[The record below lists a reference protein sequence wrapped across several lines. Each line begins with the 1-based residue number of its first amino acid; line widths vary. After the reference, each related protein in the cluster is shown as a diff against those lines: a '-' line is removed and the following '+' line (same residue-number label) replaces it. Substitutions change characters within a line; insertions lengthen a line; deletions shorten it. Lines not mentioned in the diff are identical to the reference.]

1 MKAVYLLKPESI
13 EVRDVDRPVPGYGE
27 VLVRIRACGI
37 CTLEQRLY
45 TGAMKIFY
53 PLVPGHE
60 ASGEVVDI
68 GEGVLSDIK
77 PGMKVALD
85 LVNRCGECYFCR
97 IGKSNQCVN
106 RFKKGQRVLGGFAE
120 YIVVKSKQVF
130 AIPDSLPFEEA
141 AFSEPVA
148 CCIHSLKKINLE
160 LAEDILIIG
169 AGPMGLMHVQVANA
183 MGARVFVSDVDDR
196 RLEIARE
203 LGAYAVFNPT
213 KVDVP
218 GEIKRYT
225 DGRGADA
232 CVVTTPAHVALK
244 TGLDSISQVG
254 RLNIY
259 TSYSDTPS
267 LPIDANSVHHSEK
280 LITGSEGRTE
290 HDFLQAVRLLS
301 FRKINVK
308 TLISETYPLEMVGE
322 GIKRAM
328 SPDTLRVLLV
338 NGG

>member
-1 MKAVYLLKPESI
+1 MKAVYLLGPENI
-13 EVRDVDRPVPGYGE
+13 EVREVEKPLPGYGE
-27 VLVRIRACGI
+27 VLVKVKACGI

-45 TGAMKIFY
+45 AGTMKIFY

-60 ASGEVVDI
+60 AAGEVVEVGD
-68 GEGVLSDIK
+68 GVISDLK
-77 PGMKVALD
+77 PGMRVALD

-97 IGKSNQCVN
+97 IGKSNQCIN

-120 YIVVKSKQVF
+120 YIIVKAKQVF
-130 AIPDSLPFEEA
+130 AIPDSLSFEEA
-141 AFSEPVA
+141 AFSEPIA
-148 CCIHSLKKINLE
+148 CCIHSLKKINLQ

-183 MGARVFVSDVDDR
+183 MGARVFVSDVDDN
-196 RLEIARE
+196 RLEIAKK
-203 LGAYAVFNPT
+203 LGAFAVFNPNR
-213 KVDVP
+213 VDVP
-218 GEIKRYT
+218 REIKHFT
-225 DGRGADA
+225 DGLGADA

-301 FRKINVK
+301 FKKVDVK
-308 TLISETYPLEMVGE
+308 SLISETYPLDRAEE

-328 SPDTLRVLLV
+328 SADTLRVLLV
-338 NGG
+338 S

>member
-1 MKAVYLLKPESI
+1 MKAAYLLGPEKI
-13 EVRDVDRPVPGYGE
+13 EVRDVERPVPGYGE
-27 VLVRIRACGI
+27 VLVRVRACGI

-60 ASGEVVDI
+60 ASGEVVDV
-68 GEGVLSDIK
+68 GEGVISDLK
-77 PGMKVALD
+77 HGMRVALD

-97 IGKSNQCVN
+97 IGKSNQCIN

-120 YIVVKSKQVF
+120 YVVVKSKQVF
-130 AIPDSLPFEEA
+130 VIPDSLSFEEA

-148 CCIHSLKKINLE
+148 CCIHSLKKVNLQ
-160 LAEDILIIG
+160 LAEDVLIIG

-196 RLEIARE
+196 RLEIARK
-203 LGAYAVFNPT
+203 LGAFAVFNPSG
-213 KVDVP
+213 VDVP
-218 GEIKRYT
+218 GKIREYT
-225 DGRGADA
+225 DGRGADV
-232 CVVTTPAHVALK
+232 CIVTTPAHVALK

-290 HDFLQAVRLLS
+290 YDFLQAVRLLS
-301 FRKINVK
+301 FKKVNVK
-308 TLISETYPLEMVGE
+308 PLISETYPLKDVEN

-328 SPDTLRVLLV
+328 SPETLRVLLV
-338 NGG
+338 N